1 MKKNTSNFMK
11 NLEISIASV
20 VLLICF
26 QNVLANGCSSGFIT
40 FELITGYVYTS
51 PGDTMELV
59 PGTLKL
65 TDCLSLCNNNATC
78 QAINFETGLC
88 VLFSSS
94 AAQRP
99 AALTA
104 SQFPVFTIYAHKVCL
119 LGRKKCDRDWMFER
133 VNGYELRDVARSS
146 AIVMSR
152 EACMELCINEVQ
164 FRCRSA
170 NYNRVTGECFLS
182 DKDRTSLTLS
192 STNRYFGPS
201 SESVDYLESNCVD
214 DPVRLCEFR
223 KLNGKL
229 LKTVDAV
236 YQDVTSL
243 DECRQKCLSVNYRCQ
258 SFDYGDPSQHVCRL
272 SHHSTSTLTH
282 IQDPYLDIPGVT
294 TYEVSACYN
303 VTIQCKA
310 REMIAKVK
318 TSKVFNGRIYAK
330 SRPNSCVADVANSI
344 DFEIKMAYH
353 DLNCDVK
360 QESFGEFSNDI
371 VIQHHDM
378 IVTNQDLGLSVHCQ
392 YDLSNRSVSHGVQLE
407 INGEVDAAGTQSA
420 TVSSPNVTM
429 MITDRSGNDITAA
442 QVGDALALRFEIIDE
457 NSPYEIFVRELVA
470 MDGID
475 NSEILL
481 IDSLGCPTDVTIMG
495 SLGKPGNSAKTL
507 LAPFEAFKFPTSDI
521 VQFKALVTPCL
532 PNCEPVQCSVKS
544 HGQTRDFISM
554 GRRKRSASAPYG
566 VGNVGHATDKD
577 EMVVVQTI
585 QITDKFGFQKE
596 DKLPHRRGRDENSEE
611 IKKDSNCVNLV
622 GLIVASSMFLVAQLL
637 LILAWAI
644 MWQRRRKN
652 KMDNDSTTSTRSFA
666 SQYFMNRQ

>member
-1 MKKNTSNFMK
+1 MTRAISACYPTQIYSKRGFFVYEIFNDSNRST
-11 NLEISIASV
+11 LV
-20 VLLICF
+20 VTEHRRRTP
-26 QNVLANGCSSGFIT
+26 AESG
-40 FELITGYVYTS
+40 GY
-51 PGDTMELV
+51 
-59 PGTLKL
+59 
-65 TDCLSLCNNNATC
+65 
-78 QAINFETGLC
+78 
-88 VLFSSS
+88 
-94 AAQRP
+94 
-99 AALTA
+99 
-104 SQFPVFTIYAHKVCL
+104 
-119 LGRKKCDRDWMFER
+119 
-133 VNGYELRDVARSS
+133 
-146 AIVMSR
+146 
-152 EACMELCINEVQ
+152 
-164 FRCRSA
+164 
-170 NYNRVTGECFLS
+170 
-182 DKDRTSLTLS
+182 
-192 STNRYFGPS
+192 
-201 SESVDYLESNCVD
+201 
-214 DPVRLCEFR
+214 PVRLCEFR
-223 KLNGKL
+223 KLNGKI

-236 YQDVTSL
+236 YQDVTTL

-272 SHHSTSTLTH
+272 SHHSVSTLTH

-294 TYEVSACYN
+294 TYEIAACYN

-330 SRPNSCVADVANSI
+330 SRPNSCVADVANSV

-360 QESFGEFSNDI
+360 QENFGEFSNDI

-442 QVGDALALRFEIIDE
+442 QVGDALALRFEIIDP

-481 IDSLGCPTDVTIMG
+481 IDSLGKIPLLQRSCPTDASIMG
-495 SLGKPGNSAKTL
+495 SLSKASNSGKTL

-532 PNCEPVQCSVKS
+532 PNCEPRNTACRYISIRRNYVFGMNVIKLCLSFGCGFSKEQKEVIQPWLGKYSISGSWSLEEAFKDLVLVVSKLVS
-544 HGQTRDFISM
+544 LKALSSSLAQKPHGLFQ
-554 GRRKRSASAPYG
+554 GRRLQRENPRPDPRLLVHGTQEAKRHRPLRRQPLWLEQG
-566 VGNVGHATDKD
+566 GRQG
-577 EMVVVQTI
+577 
-585 QITDKFGFQKE
+585 
-596 DKLPHRRGRDENSEE
+596 RRGGGADDPNHRQVRIREARQAGPQERNGGHQRTEE
-611 IKKDSNCVNLV
+611 REHLREPGGSDRGLFHVPGGPTSAHPGMGHPVAEEEEEQAGRRLHHPQHSLLRVPVLHERKTLIPHPWTPFSNKISRTEYWLKR
-622 GLIVASSMFLVAQLL
+622 
-637 LILAWAI
+637 AWH
-644 MWQRRRKN
+644 
-652 KMDNDSTTSTRSFA
+652 T
-666 SQYFMNRQ
+666 

>member
-1 MKKNTSNFMK
+1 MRGCKN
-11 NLEISIASV
+11 NLRISLSAAVIIACLQSA
-20 VLLICF
+20 
-26 QNVLANGCSSGFIT
+26 LASGCSSGFIT

-51 PGDTMELV
+51 PGDTMELA

-65 TDCLSLCNNNATC
+65 TDCLSLCNANATC

-94 AAQRP
+94 ANQRP
-99 AALTA
+99 NALTP

-119 LGRKKCDRDWMFER
+119 LGRKRCDRDWMFER

-152 EACMELCINEVQ
+152 EACMELCLNEIQ
-164 FRCRSA
+164 FQCRSA
-170 NYNRVTGECFLS
+170 NYNRMTGECFLS
-182 DKDRTSLTLS
+182 DKDRTSLSLT
-192 STNRYFGPS
+192 STNRYFGQS

-223 KLNGKL
+223 KLNGKI

-236 YQDVTSL
+236 YQDVTTL

-272 SHHSTSTLTH
+272 SHHSVSTLTH

-294 TYEVSACYN
+294 TYEISACYN

-330 SRPNSCVADVANSI
+330 SRPNSCVADVANSV

-360 QESFGEFSNDI
+360 QENFGEFSNDI

-429 MITDRSGNDITAA
+429 MITDRLGNDITAA
-442 QVGDALALRFEIIDE
+442 QVGDALALRFEIIDP

-481 IDSLGCPTDVTIMG
+481 IDSLGCPTDVSIMG
-495 SLGKPGNSAKTL
+495 SLSKAGNSGKTL

-532 PNCEPVQCSVKS
+532 PNCEPVDCSVKA
-544 HGQTRDFISM
+544 HGQTRDFSSM
-554 GRRKRSASAPYG
+554 GRRKRRGTAPYG
-566 VGNVGHATDKD
+566 MGNVGRVAEKD
-577 EMVVVQTI
+577 DVVVVQTI
-585 QITDKFGFQKE
+585 QITDKFGFEKQ
-596 DKLPHRRGRDENSEE
+596 DKMAHKRGRDDISEE
-611 IKKDSNCVNLV
+611 LKKESTCVNLV

-644 MWQRRRKN
+644 LWQRRRRSKL
-652 KMDNDSTTSTRSFA
+652 DDDSTTHSTRSFA
-666 SQYFMNRQ
+666 SQYFMNRRH